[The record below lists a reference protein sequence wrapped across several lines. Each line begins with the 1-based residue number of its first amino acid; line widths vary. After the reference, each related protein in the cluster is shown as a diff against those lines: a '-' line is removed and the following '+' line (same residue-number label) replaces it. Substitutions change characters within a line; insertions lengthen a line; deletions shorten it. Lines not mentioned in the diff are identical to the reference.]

1 MKKLILTHGIIAGI
15 IVSLMMMISTIVF
28 KCDPNMESSMV
39 IGYTGMLIA
48 FSFVFIGIRN
58 YRNKQ
63 NNGFIHFA
71 TAFKIGLL
79 ISLIAS
85 TFYVVSWLIEYYCF
99 FPDFME
105 KYSAMAIKK
114 IENDPHITSAELAA
128 QVDQIKSMKEMY
140 RNPVWVVLLT
150 YAEIFPLG
158 IVVSLISAL
167 ILKKKVKVD

>member
-1 MKKLILTHGIIAGI
+1 MKKLILTNGIIGGI
-15 IVSLMMMISTIVF
+15 IVSIMMMISTIVF

-63 NNGFIHFA
+63 NGGFVNFGS
-71 TAFKIGLL
+71 AFKIGLL

-99 FPDFME
+99 FPNFME
-105 KYSAMAIKK
+105 KYSAAAIQK
-114 IENDPHITSAELAA
+114 IENDPHITAAELTA
-128 QVDQIKSMKEMY
+128 QVDQIKTMQEMY
-140 RNPVWVVLLT
+140 KNPIWVILFT

-158 IVVSLISAL
+158 IIISLISAL
-167 ILKKKVKVD
+167 ILKKKPQ

>member
-1 MKKLILTHGIIAGI
+1 MKKLILTNGVIAGI
-15 IVSLMMMISTIVF
+15 IVSIMMVISTVVY
-28 KCDPNMESSMV
+28 KCDPNMEPSMV
-39 IGYTGMLIA
+39 IGYAGMLIA

-63 NNGFIHFA
+63 NAGILNFGQ
-71 TAFKIGLL
+71 AFKIGIL

-114 IENDPHITSAELAA
+114 IESDPHITSAELAA

-140 RNPVWVVLLT
+140 KNPIWVILFT
-150 YAEIFPLG
+150 YAEILPLG
-158 IVVSLISAL
+158 IVISLISAL
-167 ILKKKVKVD
+167 ILKKKAA

>member
-1 MKKLILTHGIIAGI
+1 MKKLIFTNGIIAGI
-15 IVSLMMMISTIVF
+15 IVSIMMVISTVVY
-28 KCDPNMESSMV
+28 KCDPNMEPSMV
-39 IGYTGMLIA
+39 IGYAGMLIA

-63 NNGFIHFA
+63 NAGILNFGQ
-71 TAFKIGLL
+71 AFKIGIL

-128 QVDQIKSMKEMY
+128 QVEQMNSMKEMY
-140 RNPVWVVLLT
+140 KNPIWVILFT
-150 YAEIFPLG
+150 YAEILPLG
-158 IVVSLISAL
+158 IVISLISAL
-167 ILKKKVKVD
+167 ILKKKAA

>member
-1 MKKLILTHGIIAGI
+1 MKKLIFTNGIIAGI
-15 IVSLMMMISTIVF
+15 IVSIMMVISTVVY
-28 KCDPNMESSMV
+28 KCDPNMEPSMV
-39 IGYTGMLIA
+39 IGYAGMLIA

-63 NNGFIHFA
+63 NAGILNFGQ
-71 TAFKIGLL
+71 AFKIGIL

-128 QVDQIKSMKEMY
+128 QVEQMNSMKEMY
-140 RNPVWVVLLT
+140 KNPIWVILFT
-150 YAEIFPLG
+150 YAEILPLG
-158 IVVSLISAL
+158 IIISLISAL
-167 ILKKKVKVD
+167 ILKKKAA

>member
-1 MKKLILTHGIIAGI
+1 MKKLIFINGIIAGI
-15 IVSLMMMISTIVF
+15 IVSIMMVISTVVY
-28 KCDPNMESSMV
+28 KCDPNMEPSMV
-39 IGYTGMLIA
+39 IGYAGMLIA

-63 NNGFIHFA
+63 NAGILNFGQ
-71 TAFKIGLL
+71 AFKIGIL

-128 QVDQIKSMKEMY
+128 QVEQMNSMKEMY
-140 RNPVWVVLLT
+140 KNPIWVILFT
-150 YAEIFPLG
+150 YAEILPLG
-158 IVVSLISAL
+158 IVISLISAL
-167 ILKKKVKVD
+167 ILKKKAA